1 MRNVQKKLFD
11 ESIKKLHEIGR
22 RVDDVHKKTESFFE
36 DIQDFFPKFIESA
49 KEENY
54 PYLEKF
60 SKNFF
65 DTLKNIKGVVEAK
78 KSISGDDMTILK
90 FFLADSLRVLERYC
104 EELKKGFEDR
114 DQLIQNKNEP
124 LKFLENWINDKNRD
138 PNEKKESQSV
148 SPAKKRKSLY
158 FTFVRKTRKFAI
170 ALDQLVEVVNS
181 KKIIE
186 LPIEQKKFAG
196 LVSLR
201 GEIIPI
207 INSPYDDYAANKG
220 KGDQTTSIIV
230 MNIEENMVGL
240 IADATEEVI
249 ELENEEILELETL
262 SRDNEKSY
270 IFFKM
275 KEEELHFLDVEKSI
289 AA

>member
-11 ESIKKLHEIGR
+11 DSVKVFHEMGR
-22 RVDDVHKKTESFFE
+22 NIDDVHKKTESFFE
-36 DIQDFFPKFIESA
+36 RTHEFFPKFVESA
-49 KEENY
+49 KKENY

-60 SKNFF
+60 TENFF
-65 DTLKNIKGVVEAK
+65 DLLKNIKPIVETNK
-78 KSISGDDMTILK
+78 NLSDDDLTILK
-90 FFLADSLRVLERYC
+90 FFMADSLRVLERYC

-114 DQLIQNKNEP
+114 DQLIPNKNEP
-124 LKFLENWINDKNRD
+124 LKFLENWIKEKNRD
-138 PNEKKESQSV
+138 PSEKEESASAT
-148 SPAKKRKSLY
+148 PKGKRKSLY
-158 FTFVRKTRKFAI
+158 FTFVRKTRKFAV

-181 KKIIE
+181 KKIIG

-196 LVSLR
+196 LISLR

-207 INSPYDDYAANKG
+207 INSPYDDYNPNNEKS
-220 KGDQTTSIIV
+220 DQTSIIV

-249 ELENEEILELETL
+249 ELEDTEILELETL
-262 SRDNEKSY
+262 SRDNEKNY